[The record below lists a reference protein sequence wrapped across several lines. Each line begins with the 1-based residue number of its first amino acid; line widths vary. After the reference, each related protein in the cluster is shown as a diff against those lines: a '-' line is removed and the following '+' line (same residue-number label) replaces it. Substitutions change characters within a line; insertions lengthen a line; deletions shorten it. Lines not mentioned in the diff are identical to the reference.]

1 LSVFDAS
8 RSPAARAPPPSPAQT
23 KKHHPNQNQHT
34 KNNSD
39 YRSNSRLDAY
49 EAEGI
54 DSGVVEDMGYEE
66 AQAARAAAEDSMHRR
81 DAERGGGGGARGGR
95 GRKRLPGALEELDD
109 EFNEARWNRMHRPR
123 PGDAGDMDADAA
135 AAAAAAAAAE
145 GAPLVSAD
153 AFEPARGS
161 VADWVANDPIARE
174 VKRRFQAFLRT
185 FRDDKG
191 DAIYEQ
197 RIRKMVTC

>member
-1 LSVFDAS
+1 
-8 RSPAARAPPPSPAQT
+8 
-23 KKHHPNQNQHT
+23 
-34 KNNSD
+34 
-39 YRSNSRLDAY
+39 
-49 EAEGI
+49 
-54 DSGVVEDMGYEE
+54 MGYEE
-66 AQAARAAAEDSMHRR
+66 AQAARAAAEAAMARR
-81 DAERGGGGGARGGR
+81 DADQGGRGGR
-95 GRKRLPGALEELDD
+95 QRMPGALEELDD

-123 PGDAGDMDADAA
+123 PGEADGDADAA
-135 AAAAAAAAAE
+135 AAAAAAAAE
-145 GAPLVSAD
+145 GVPLVAAD

-161 VADWVANDPIARE
+161 VADWVANEPIARE

>member
-1 LSVFDAS
+1 
-8 RSPAARAPPPSPAQT
+8 
-23 KKHHPNQNQHT
+23 
-34 KNNSD
+34 
-39 YRSNSRLDAY
+39 
-49 EAEGI
+49 
-54 DSGVVEDMGYEE
+54 MGYEE
-66 AQAARAAAEDSMHRR
+66 AQAARAAAEAAMARR
-81 DAERGGGGGARGGR
+81 DAEQGGGGGRR
-95 GRKRLPGALEELDD
+95 GRKRMPGALEELDD

-123 PGDAGDMDADAA
+123 PGEGADGADAE